1 VALTVVD
8 QAAIPHSVSKREC
21 KRRIAKAEAKIVQAK
36 SNDSDRTVLWINET
50 NSEPFFVKSL
60 DAMLAGQDLSMNVVN
75 GYSGLIL
82 NGDCCFELAVWAG
95 THPGTITNN
104 SLLQIGPQC
113 KFLTIVCLSLSKD
126 SARSNLGRW
135 FMFGQ

>member
-1 VALTVVD
+1 MVALTVVD

-75 GYSGLIL
+75 GYSGPNTEGLCARYVCAER
-82 NGDCCFELAVWAG
+82 G
-95 THPGTITNN
+95 
-104 SLLQIGPQC
+104 LL
-113 KFLTIVCLSLSKD
+113 L
-126 SARSNLGRW
+126 
-135 FMFGQ
+135 